1 MVDVLVKP
9 DRARYVYLYL
19 PSAEDKK
26 RWENL
31 ATEAGDPLSNL
42 TEESEIKPRRELVK
56 QHGSLRD
63 EIRELQ
69 EELKLKEIVLDE
81 YENELKNQSGAF
93 LEDDFEGARKYSRE
107 PIKYR
112 NVGIWLLR
120 EDPLG
125 QAFDFGLWY
134 ADRCFFGR

>member
-1 MVDVLVKP
+1 MVDVLVKL

-42 TEESEIKPRRELVK
+42 TEESEIKPRREFVK

-63 EIRELQ
+63 EIREFQ

-81 YENELKNQSGAF
+81 YDNELKNQSGDF

-120 EDPLG
+120 
-125 QAFDFGLWY
+125 
-134 ADRCFFGR
+134 

>member
-1 MVDVLVKP
+1 MVDVLVKL

-42 TEESEIKPRRELVK
+42 TEESEIKPRREFVK

-63 EIRELQ
+63 EIREFQ

-81 YENELKNQSGAF
+81 YDNELKNQSGDF

-107 PIKYR
+107 PIEIPKCGDLVIEGGSSR
-112 NVGIWLLR
+112 SSI
-120 EDPLG
+120 
-125 QAFDFGLWY
+125 
-134 ADRCFFGR
+134 